1 MACLSGP
8 RPASFCPATPAIQAA
23 VLVCREVRAR
33 LSALSLPA
41 VQVLAD
47 ALYGDD
53 ARVRVVAAAHILD
66 RLYGRPAQ
74 ATDLTLKAEAID
86 ASAAHLAALVA
97 AARRRDPRLI
107 PPNGGMEGT
116 AA

>member
-1 MACLSGP
+1 MPQRTPTGQSLPGHTGNPGGRPGP
-8 RPASFCPATPAIQAA
+8 P
-23 VLVCREVRAR
+23 VELRAR

-41 VQVLAD
+41 VQVLAH
-47 ALYGDD
+47 ALRGDD

-86 ASAAHLAALVA
+86 TSAAHLAALVA
-97 AARRRDPRLI
+97 AARLRDPRI
-107 PPNGGMEGT
+107 AHAKG
-116 AA
+116 